1 MTNAQWAEMIPTRL
15 KSMLDLSLPTANALF
30 GLSNI
35 ALILGGV
42 LVLIGTV
49 GVFWTT
55 GIRDRYADERI
66 SNNEARAALAN
77 EGAAKANE
85 RASALAKEAEH
96 ERLERLKLEAEIA
109 PRRLTREQH
118 EAIATAL
125 SRFAGRSITV
135 TSYSQDAE
143 SAVLTK
149 QVIEALQTAGLKVA
163 DGTASLMQMGGFSM
177 GIHVAGPNR
186 DLVTTLRESLSQTA
200 HLAVAPE
207 SPTQLVPH
215 PAGIVSGPPNPAAT
229 DASILVGIKP
239 PTR

>member
-1 MTNAQWAEMIPTRL
+1 
-15 KSMLDLSLPTANALF
+15 MLDLSLPAANVLF
-30 GLSNI
+30 GLSNV
-35 ALILGGV
+35 ALILGTV
-42 LVLIGTV
+42 LVLIGTI

-55 GIRDRYADERI
+55 GIRDRYADERV
-66 SNNEARAALAN
+66 STNEVRTALAN
-77 EGAAKANE
+77 ESAAKANE
-85 RASALAKEAEH
+85 RASALAKETEH

-109 PRRLTREQH
+109 PRRVTREQR

-125 SRFAGRSITV
+125 SRFAGRSVTV

-143 SAVLTK
+143 SAILTK
-149 QVIEALQTAGLKVA
+149 QLIEALQAAGLKVA

-177 GIHVAGPNR
+177 GVHVAGPNR
-186 DLVTTLRESLSQTA
+186 DLVMALRESLSQAA

-207 SPTQLVPH
+207 SPSQLVPH
-215 PAGIVSGPPNPAAT
+215 PAGIVSGPPNPVAA

>member
-1 MTNAQWAEMIPTRL
+1 MAPTRL

-35 ALILGGV
+35 ALIIGGV

-66 SNNEARAALAN
+66 SSNETQTAMAN
-77 EGAAKANE
+77 EGAAKASE

-109 PRRLTREQH
+109 PRRLTREQR

-125 SRFAGRSITV
+125 TRFTGRSVMV
-135 TSYSQDAE
+135 TSYSLDAE
-143 SAVLTK
+143 SAILTK
-149 QVIEALQTAGLKVA
+149 QIIEAMQAAGLKVA
-163 DGTASLMQMGGFSM
+163 DGTASLMQLGGFSM

-186 DLVTTLRESLSQTA
+186 ALVASLRDALSQTA
-200 HLAVAPE
+200 RLVVAPE
-207 SPTQLVPH
+207 SPPQLVPQ
-215 PAGIVSGPPNPAAT
+215 PAGIVSGPPNPATA

-239 PTR
+239 PIR

>member
-1 MTNAQWAEMIPTRL
+1 
-15 KSMLDLSLPTANALF
+15 MLDLSLPTANVLF

-35 ALILGGV
+35 ALIV
-42 LVLIGTV
+42 GTV
-49 GVFWTT
+49 LALVGTIGIFWTT

-66 SNNEARAALAN
+66 SNNEAQTATAN
-77 EGAAKANE
+77 RGAAEATE
-85 RASALAKEAEH
+85 RANALAKEAEH

-125 SRFAGRSITV
+125 NRFAGRRVMV
-135 TSYSQDAE
+135 TSYSLDAE
-143 SAVLTK
+143 SAILTK
-149 QVIEALQTAGLKVA
+149 QVIEALQAAGLKVA
-163 DGTASLMQMGGFSM
+163 DGTSSLMQMGAFYV
-177 GIHVAGPNR
+177 GIHVAGPKR
-186 DLVTTLRESLSQTA
+186 DLVTALSESLSQAA

-215 PAGIVSGPPNPAAT
+215 PAGIVSGPPNPATA

-239 PTR
+239 PAR